1 MQAIPRPI
9 EITQIIILTPKK
21 SITLPIYGRIYD
33 DVNVATRYSVVI
45 VVRLISNSFAIW
57 STTTNP
63 IQEDYPGVENIFPI
77 VAAIKIIYP

>member
-45 VVRLISNSFAIW
+45 VVRLISNSFAI
-57 STTTNP
+57 
-63 IQEDYPGVENIFPI
+63 
-77 VAAIKIIYP
+77 